1 MLSPLL
7 SFLTLIDKHYSKIAI
22 SYLMIKQYSKIKSP
36 IIDINNHLN
45 KVLLSFDSLNKEL
58 SFRFH
63 LVDIFLDCF
72 SFLLVNQKDSDI
84 LTSYH
89 NKLINIF
96 ENLLINQDNVLIITN
111 TSIKNNVATSVSHIY
126 IRDKKSL
133 P

>member
-89 NKLINIF
+89 NK
-96 ENLLINQDNVLIITN
+96 
-111 TSIKNNVATSVSHIY
+111 Y
-126 IRDKKSL
+126 
-133 P
+133 

>member
-7 SFLTLIDKHYSKIAI
+7 LFLTLIDKHYSKIAI
-22 SYLMIKQYSKIKSP
+22 FYLMIKQYSKIKSP

-58 SFRFH
+58 SFRFY
-63 LVDIFLDCF
+63 LVDIFSDCF

-84 LTSYH
+84 LTSHY

-96 ENLLINQDNVLIITN
+96 ENLLINQDNILIITN
-111 TSIKNNVATSVSHIY
+111 TSIKNNIATSVSHIY

>member
-1 MLSPLL
+1 
-7 SFLTLIDKHYSKIAI
+7 
-22 SYLMIKQYSKIKSP
+22 MIKQYSKIKSP

>member
-22 SYLMIKQYSKIKSP
+22 FYLMIKQYSKIKSP

-111 TSIKNNVATSVSHIY
+111 TSIKNNVATPVSHIY